1 MSQSRR
7 LVRYLS
13 GPAVVL
19 FVLGPAL
26 TPIGPVTAVSAGT
39 VSAGALPAASAPAL
53 VDHEL
58 TVGQPPVR
66 VDAGGFAV
74 GTAPRPASARAR
86 KGR

>member
-39 VSAGALPAASAPAL
+39 VSAASAPAL

>member
-1 MSQSRR
+1 VSQGRR

-26 TPIGPVTAVSAGT
+26 TPIGPVTAVSAGAVSAGA

-58 TVGQPPVR
+58 TVGQPPPVNR
-66 VDAGGFAV
+66 IRRPP
-74 GTAPRPASARAR
+74 PRS
-86 KGR
+86 